1 MRQKRRPGLGGA
13 AVAKKTKTVDGAVP
27 KVKYDETY
35 QRTSC
40 VRMALGGAV
49 VSSAWVGLF
58 RDVAKRMTT
67 LTWLASRAFNHF
79 LLSAII
85 NGRFEITNRN
95 VLVQVIGLC
104 FKVGSEKISTT
115 DFTEK
120 PLVAAWI
127 EDFRTLNADFPL
139 VSKRGMTNVIQAGI
153 NQYVTAV
160 ENFLTYGLRDL
171 YVRAL
176 KALSVADAEVVALR
190 VLSQSVAKRKKNFSF
205 VLTSDD
211 EYKIKSPKNDPM
223 REAAIVRSVGDE
235 VDLMGTMQTYNDAF
249 RFLNRL
255 RWRLTQDDARRR
267 IANPEARPSRAFS
280 LAPLTSMKPCF
291 IRVDKTALG
300 ELWSTHFRT
309 DAVVVAPRC
318 IEDVL
323 SVRARV
329 NPRLNIGDSFQT
341 DGTQLVV
348 PYLAI
353 TTKTLFLTPE
363 KREER
368 RAALASRNS
377 KLAAY
382 HEQKARLAIGEMLGA
397 SEERILWTSVKPRY
411 KSDTGYGRPL
421 NGSFADATH
430 GFFDRGSAYAS
441 AGPLPAIIAIDP
453 GQKNIWCASVIDP
466 SAVDTPGEAKK
477 ILNLTRRQYNQQIGL
492 FAFNKWLDK
501 AKKNAT
507 KHDFVGAQDAL
518 SAHSLKGLSLVNGVR
533 GELRRPTT
541 IIRGAQASL
550 RVARLRQ
557 ASLRPAAA

>member
-1 MRQKRRPGLGGA
+1 MG
-13 AVAKKTKTVDGAVP
+13 
-27 KVKYDETY
+27 
-35 QRTSC
+35 RTLPRC
-40 VRMALGGAV
+40 GKEDDHA
-49 VSSAWVGLF
+49 
-58 RDVAKRMTT
+58 DVARLPRLQPLKVFSYGKNFFR
-67 LTWLASRAFNHF
+67 RKK
-79 LLSAII
+79 LSAII

-120 PLVAAWI
+120 PVVAAWI
-127 EDFRTLNADFPL
+127 DDFRALNADFPL
-139 VSKRGMTNVIQAGI
+139 VSKRGMGNVIKAGI

-211 EYKIKSPKNDPM
+211 EYKIKSSKRDPD
-223 REAAIVRSVGDE
+223 REAAIVRAVRDE

-291 IRVDKTALG
+291 IRVDKKALG

-323 SVRARV
+323 SVRAR
-329 NPRLNIGDSFQT
+329 PRLNIGDSFQT

-368 RAALASRNS
+368 LAALASRNS

-397 SEERILWTSVKPRY
+397 SEERLLWTSVKPRY

-453 GQKNIWCASVIDP
+453 GQKNFP
-466 SAVDTPGEAKK
+466 TENFGRAK
-477 ILNLTRRQYNQQIGL
+477 TR
-492 FAFNKWLDK
+492 
-501 AKKNAT
+501 
-507 KHDFVGAQDAL
+507 
-518 SAHSLKGLSLVNGVR
+518 GVR
-533 GELRRPTT
+533 FGHRPF
-541 IIRGAQASL
+541 RS
-550 RVARLRQ
+550 RHD
-557 ASLRPAAA
+557 